1 MNRRM
6 RRNTSL
12 AIKSAELALAT
23 PLVIAERMTRM
34 ALAGSTPS
42 ARDRKEFHGM
52 ISEKAVAF
60 AQSWQAMAWQA
71 ARVNQAFA
79 ASFFQSMLVPGRP
92 PALPSAS
99 ALHDAALGV
108 LGVGL
113 GPVHRK
119 ALANARRLVRS
130 KRR

>member
-1 MNRRM
+1 MTRRT
-6 RRNTSL
+6 RHQASL
-12 AIKSAELALAT
+12 AIKTAELALAA
-23 PLVIAERMTRM
+23 PFVVAERVTRM

-52 ISEKAVAF
+52 VSEKAVAF

-71 ARVNQAFA
+71 ARANQAFA
-79 ASFFQSMLVPGRP
+79 TSLFTSLLVPGRK
-92 PALPSAS
+92 PALPSAT
-99 ALHDAALGV
+99 ALHNAALGV

-113 GPVHRK
+113 APVHRK
-119 ALANARRLVRS
+119 AVANARRLARS